1 MEREGVFAPE
11 TEDEVQQRYDSL
23 GTAAQS
29 VVREVARTM
38 NFDSTEYDERVTEEV
53 TETARESLFASLL
66 AVRVG
71 TREEFEQW
79 REETDHEVLELGSEH
94 VDNAAWHAPPFADTA
109 VAATFQDEPEAAV
122 ETLRR
127 QAYGRIYTEI
137 LDT

>member
-1 MEREGVFAPE
+1 MQREGVFAPE
-11 TEDEVQQRYDSL
+11 TAAEAQECYDSL
-23 GTAAQS
+23 DTAAQS

-38 NFDSTEYDERVTEEV
+38 EFDSEEYDQRVTDEV
-53 TETARESLFASLL
+53 VETARESLFASLL

-71 TREEFEQW
+71 TREEFDAWQE
-79 REETDHEVLELGSEH
+79 DASHEVLELGSEH
-94 VDNAAWHAPPFADTA
+94 VDNVAWHAPPFADTA

-127 QAYGRIYTEI
+127 QAYGRIYTEV